1 MLCGTASFKHVVD
14 DDDPAARGTG
24 GGSPRQPRR
33 KHGGGGGGKINPYA
47 ERGLDKFSTVLS
59 ELEARRDKILRRV
72 GSGGGLVMVRFVQSN
87 GALEPIIVKLPD
99 EQRRPK
105 DDAAAKKPQAVV
117 SVDRRRPAAGRRRRA
132 RDQGSTTCAGGE
144 QGVVVL
150 VGADAAAGV
159 LLAGGDGADAGV
171 PRRVREGVRH
181 MLHLHLVVPR
191 AHPAEQRRRRRRG
204 RGAPPSGLP
213 EEVAAAGE
221 RQEVGRAPRHARGW
235 ELAERPHK
243 EGHLKLNLS

>member
-105 DDAAAKKPQAVV
+105 DDAAAKKPRPSSPSTAAAQQQAPSAARATRAPPPAPAASRV
-117 SVDRRRPAAGRRRRA
+117 SSFSWGRMRRPACYWPAVMVLMLVCLA
-132 RDQGSTTCAGGE
+132 RVPGGCSPS
-144 QGVVVL
+144 
-150 VGADAAAGV
+150 A
-159 LLAGGDGADAGV
+159 
-171 PRRVREGVRH
+171 
-181 MLHLHLVVPR
+181 
-191 AHPAEQRRRRRRG
+191 
-204 RGAPPSGLP
+204 APPSG
-213 EEVAAAGE
+213 GTS
-221 RQEVGRAPRHARGW
+221 
-235 ELAERPHK
+235 RPPC
-243 EGHLKLNLS
+243 

>member
-105 DDAAAKKPQAVV
+105 DDAAAKKPRPSSPSTAAAQQQGAAAARATRAPPPAPAA
-117 SVDRRRPAAGRRRRA
+117 SRASSFSWGRMRRPACYWPAVMVLMLVCLAVFGRVFAICCTSIWWYLAPTLLSNGGAGGEDAARRPLGSPRKSPPPASGKKLAGRRGTR
-132 RDQGSTTCAGGE
+132 
-144 QGVVVL
+144 
-150 VGADAAAGV
+150 
-159 LLAGGDGADAGV
+159 
-171 PRRVREGVRH
+171 
-181 MLHLHLVVPR
+181 
-191 AHPAEQRRRRRRG
+191 
-204 RGAPPSGLP
+204 
-213 EEVAAAGE
+213 
-221 RQEVGRAPRHARGW
+221 EVGSSPR
-235 ELAERPHK
+235 
-243 EGHLKLNLS
+243 GHTKKGT